1 MAAMHCNALVTHLLF
16 VFSLDS
22 GDIFDKDRNEFKA
35 SSLPNPQTVASE
47 A

>member
-22 GDIFDKDRNEFKA
+22 GDMNEFKA